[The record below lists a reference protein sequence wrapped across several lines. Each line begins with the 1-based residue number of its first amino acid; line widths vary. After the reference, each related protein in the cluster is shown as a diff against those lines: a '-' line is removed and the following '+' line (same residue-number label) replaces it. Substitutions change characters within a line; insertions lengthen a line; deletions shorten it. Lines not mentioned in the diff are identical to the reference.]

1 MMNAKMASFQN
12 GSNAVPRECSVEAI
26 SERLFERALTFDEIA
41 ELSEKC
47 GLWDIERKAKKRH
60 SSPFTF
66 VVPAN
71 QLFGSVSRIVE

>member
-1 MMNAKMASFQN
+1 MNAKRASFHSE
-12 GSNAVPRECSVEAI
+12 SNAVPRECSVEAI
-26 SERLFERALTFDEIA
+26 SELLFERALTFSEIV

-47 GLWDIERKAKKRH
+47 GLWDIERKAKNRYSH
-60 SSPFTF
+60 PFTF